1 MYSLWQEGIL
11 MPLYQPLEFRGKHL
25 EFLHDTTPEIELS
38 GALSSGKTV
47 VALWKELEMLRK
59 YAGIWILISRW
70 TESQVDTLLRPQFE
84 QLARIHNTTLDWN
97 AKENYYETLNGS
109 RCFAFGLK
117 TQSSKAEDRY
127 GRIRGLPVSRIYVDQ
142 AEQLPGDLALE
153 LRARL
158 RPDIEARVRGKMF
171 PRQLT
176 FSPNPT
182 NFDHW
187 LAKQFP
193 ANNSIKNRKYYALSL
208 YDNAHNLPADMI
220 DSMLQTY
227 PIEHPKHTTMIL
239 GQRGMNVIGDP
250 VYENLFDRAR
260 HVRSITPSP
269 DQVLLEAFRIGRHNP
284 VWLVAQRT
292 YGGAVTLLGGVL
304 GQHAPL
310 EDFLPVVALKRRA
323 WFPPETFR
331 FKTCTS
337 PMAGRSTVRQT
348 RYTLLNKLQAA
359 GYEPEWRPNGNAPDV
374 QLAMIEEISSA
385 LRRTM
390 PTGEPAVSISQDAS
404 RWLLATPDGTLKE
417 LQFAAFAFEGG
428 YIWSDHTVSVAHE
441 DVRQPHEDDLYATA
455 MHAIEN
461 IWLNFF
467 VETPSDA
474 EREVTRNRIA
484 KQQRQTRGAP
494 VKQLHWMAI

>member
-269 DQVLLEAFRIGRHNP
+269 DQVLLEAFQIGRHNP

-304 GQHAPL
+304 GQHLAL
-310 EDFLPVVALKRRA
+310 ADFLAAVGVKRQE
-323 WFPPETFR
+323 WFPKDIWR
-331 FKTCTS
+331 VKTCTS
-337 PMAGRSTVRQT
+337 PMAGKQRKHA
-348 RYTLLNKLQAA
+348 RYTLLNSLHGA
-359 GYEPEWRPNGNAPDV
+359 GYRPEWRDNGNAPDV
-374 QLAMIEEISSA
+374 QLAMIEHIASEM
-385 LRRTM
+385 RRTL
-390 PTGEPAVSISQDAS
+390 PSGEPAVAVSDDPS
-404 RWLLATPDGTLKE
+404 RWLAIAPDGSEKTLA
-417 LQFAAFAFEGG
+417 FAAFAFEGG
-428 YIWSDHTVSVAHE
+428 YVWSDHTVSVAHE
-441 DVRQPHEDDLYATA
+441 DVRQPHEDDLYATV
-455 MHAIEN
+455 MHAVEN
-461 IWLNFF
+461 IYLNFC
-467 VETPSDA
+467 VEQASDA
-474 EREVTRNRIA
+474 EREASAARAR
-484 KQQRQTRGAP
+484 KQQRMTRHAP
-494 VKQLHWMAI
+494 LPKQHWMAQ